1 MLARLRTF
9 LFQQRWH
16 FLLLLLLGLALFLR
30 LYRLNAYSIWLDE
43 AWQYG
48 SSDHPLDR
56 IRDAN
61 SFPVDQMFLSML
73 VTHLHIL
80 THFDADAWQLR
91 FSPVI
96 FGVASVGVIFLLVRE
111 AFEEHAAWIAA
122 CLAACW
128 PRLIQYSQE
137 MRAYSLFVLL
147 ASVAAFA
154 LHRAL
159 RTNAIKY
166 WALFSVS
173 VVLELY
179 NHFMAA
185 TNVLA
190 WAIFAV
196 GWIVFD
202 LVTSYLPGR
211 RTSSRRPSYL
221 RLGLAAASG
230 LAIVLGLL

>member
-9 LFQQRWH
+9 LPQRRWH
-16 FLLLLLLGLALFLR
+16 LLLLLLCLALSLR

-80 THFDADAWQLR
+80 THFDADGWQLR

-111 AFEEHAAWIAA
+111 IFDERAAWIAA
-122 CLAACW
+122 ALATFW

-147 ASVAAFA
+147 ACIAAFG
-154 LHRAL
+154 LYRAL
-159 RTNAIKY
+159 RTKDRK
-166 WALFSVS
+166 S
-173 VVLELY
+173 VV
-179 NHFMAA
+179 
-185 TNVLA
+185 
-190 WAIFAV
+190 
-196 GWIVFD
+196 
-202 LVTSYLPGR
+202 
-211 RTSSRRPSYL
+211 
-221 RLGLAAASG
+221 
-230 LAIVLGLL
+230 